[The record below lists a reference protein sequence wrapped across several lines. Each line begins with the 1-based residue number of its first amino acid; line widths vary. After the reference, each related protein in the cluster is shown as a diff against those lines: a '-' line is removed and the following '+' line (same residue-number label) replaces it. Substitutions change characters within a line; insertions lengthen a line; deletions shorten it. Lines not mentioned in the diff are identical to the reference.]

1 MMKRKAHS
9 KSRNGC
15 RNCKKRH
22 VKCDEQG
29 PPCLNCVVRE
39 TQGTC
44 AYAQPP
50 SQQQQQQQQIR
61 SSTSTLSPGF
71 VTPNGSHSSTDGG
84 RPPRIPVSPAGSF
97 LCPSTSGSSSLTSSA
112 SEAAAAEAR
121 RLMDVELMHRWSTIT
136 YKSFVSIAEDRY
148 YLQTQVPLAA
158 FKHEYLLNGILA
170 LTALEKALT
179 EATDSTPPAD
189 DEVVDE
195 AHVPLSVLD
204 SAGSLERPGNEIRT
218 YVRAGLDYYGRAIR
232 AFREKLCGTLGPEDQ
247 HPLFFMA
254 MVAPLVNLII
264 PRSLKLLNQE
274 KAEGGND
281 FWEGGGD
288 DGGDSQA
295 HSTIAQALGIF
306 ELFHGLSSIMRMDWG
321 GMLNSPAGPSIT
333 AALKLGP
340 PDIHSLDQDT
350 DEALNTLMAVAAS
363 LAPSTNGSAAGQDP
377 TDQEEAK
384 HRYRAITAPAE
395 ELMAATDF
403 DRLHDGRLSGSIPEP
418 QPSLATMTIA
428 LELRGEIPQRTKAE
442 QRRDMYMNEVFYLRY
457 CFAEIPARAA
467 YKFSGLGW
475 PCMGGHEFTR
485 ALAHREPFAL
495 LLLAFWGVL
504 IGRESNS
511 TWWTGSIGADLV
523 AEISEALVLLE
534 MRGQLGDGFASMP
547 EWRTSVSWTR
557 TQIGLTAIS

>member
-1 MMKRKAHS
+1 MVMKRKAHS

-39 TQGTC
+39 TQDTC
-44 AYAQPP
+44 TYAQPP
-50 SQQQQQQQQIR
+50 QQQQTR
-61 SSTSTLSPGF
+61 SSASTLSPGF
-71 VTPNGSHSSTDGG
+71 VTPDGTHNCTAGG
-84 RPPRIPVSPAGSF
+84 RPPRIPVSPAGRF
-97 LCPSTSGSSSLTSSA
+97 LSPSSSGSSSLTSSA
-112 SEAAAAEAR
+112 SETAAADAR

-148 YLQTQVPLAA
+148 YLQTEVPLAA

-195 AHVPLSVLD
+195 AHVPLTVSDSV
-204 SAGSLERPGNEIRT
+204 GSLERPSEEVRT

-232 AFREKLCGTLGPEDQ
+232 AFREKLCGILGPEDQ

-254 MVAPLVNLII
+254 MLAPLINLII

-274 KAEGGND
+274 RAEGGKD
-281 FWEGGGD
+281 SWSGGRID
-288 DGGDSQA
+288 SGDSQA
-295 HSTIAQALGIF
+295 HSSIAQALGIF

-321 GMLNSPAGPSIT
+321 GILNSPAGPSIT

-340 PDIHSLDQDT
+340 PDVHSLDPDT
-350 DEALNTLMAVAAS
+350 NKALNTLMAVAAS
-363 LAPSTNGSAAGQDP
+363 LASSTNNAAAGQDR
-377 TDQEEAK
+377 TDQEDVK
-384 HRYRAITAPAE
+384 QGSRAITAPVE
-395 ELMAATDF
+395 ELLAVADF
-403 DRLHDGRLSGSIPEP
+403 DSLHDGRLSGSIPEP
-418 QPSLATMTIA
+418 QPSLATKSVA
-428 LELRGEIPQRTKAE
+428 LELSGEVPQRTKAE

-457 CFAEIPARAA
+457 CFAETQRAA

-485 ALAHREPFAL
+485 ALARREPFAL

-547 EWRTSVSWTR
+547 EWRASVSWTR

>member
-1 MMKRKAHS
+1 MVMKRKAHS

-15 RNCKKRH
+15 RNCKRRH

-39 TQGTC
+39 TQDTC
-44 AYAQPP
+44 TYSQPP
-50 SQQQQQQQQIR
+50 PQQQQQTK
-61 SSTSTLSPGF
+61 TSTTILSPGL
-71 VTPNGSHSSTDGG
+71 VTPDGARSSPDGG

-97 LCPSTSGSSSLTSSA
+97 LSPSSSRSLTSST

-121 RLMDVELMHRWSTIT
+121 RLMDVELMHRWSTVT

-158 FKHEYLLNGILA
+158 FKHEYLLNGLLA
-170 LTALEKALT
+170 LTALERALT
-179 EATDSTPPAD
+179 EATDSTPPPD
-189 DEVVDE
+189 DEIVDE
-195 AHVPLSVLD
+195 AHVPLVVSD
-204 SAGSLERPGNEIRT
+204 SASSSERPSDGIRT

-254 MVAPLVNLII
+254 MVAPLINLII
-264 PRSLKLLNQE
+264 PRSLKLLDQE
-274 KAEGGND
+274 KAEGGRD
-281 FWEGGGD
+281 PWEGVGNDSSG
-288 DGGDSQA
+288 SQA

-306 ELFHGLSSIMRMDWG
+306 ELFHGLSSIMRMDWSG
-321 GMLNSPAGPSIT
+321 ILNSPAGPSIT

-340 PDIHSLDQDT
+340 PDFHSLDPDT

-363 LAPSTNGSAAGQDP
+363 LAPATSDAAAGQDP
-377 TDQEEAK
+377 TDQEYAE
-384 HRYRAITAPAE
+384 HRSRGITAPAE
-395 ELMAATDF
+395 EVMATTDF
-403 DRLHDGRLSGSIPEP
+403 DSLHDGRLSGSIPEP
-418 QPSLATMTIA
+418 RPSLATTTIA

-442 QRRDMYMNEVFYLRY
+442 KRRDMYMNEVFYLRY
-457 CFAEIPARAA
+457 CFAETQRAA
-467 YKFSGLGW
+467 YKFSGMGW

-485 ALAHREPFAL
+485 DLARREPLAL

-534 MRGQLGDGFASMP
+534 MRGQLGDGFARMP
-547 EWRTSVSWTR
+547 EWRSSVSWTR